1 MANSET
7 PRKELAMFKKHQ
19 DPIETRIDKEI
30 LHLLELAHDENAYTA
45 EYKSIIAQV
54 SKLKELRTTDTISKE
69 TWATIGANLAGIA
82 IILTHERTHI
92 IASKAFGLVK
102 KIL

>member
-1 MANSET
+1 
-7 PRKELAMFKKHQ
+7 MFKKTT
-19 DPIETRIDKEI
+19 DPIEAAYDREL
-30 LHLLELAHDENAYTA
+30 LHLLELARDEDGYTDD
-45 EYKSIIAQV
+45 YKSIISQAT
-54 SKLKELRTTDTISKE
+54 KLKELRTTDKISKE

-82 IILTHERTHI
+82 IILSHERTHI

>member
-1 MANSET
+1 
-7 PRKELAMFKKHQ
+7 MFKKRE
-19 DPIETRIDKEI
+19 DIIENRIDKEI
-30 LHLLELAHDENAYTA
+30 LHLLELAHDEDGYSDD
-45 EYKSIIAQV
+45 YKSIIAQV
-54 SKLKELRTTDTISKE
+54 SKLKELRTTDKISMD

-102 KIL
+102 KLV

>member
-1 MANSET
+1 
-7 PRKELAMFKKHQ
+7 MFKKRE
-19 DPIETRIDKEI
+19 DPIETAYDEQL
-30 LHLLELAHDENAYTA
+30 LHLLELARKEEGYTDD
-45 EYKSIIAQV
+45 YKSIISQAT
-54 SKLKELRTTDTISKE
+54 KLKELRTKPDTISKE

>member
-1 MANSET
+1 
-7 PRKELAMFKKHQ
+7 MFKKRE
-19 DPIETRIDKEI
+19 DPIETAYDEQL
-30 LHLLELAHDENAYTA
+30 LHLLELARKEDGYTDD
-45 EYKSIIAQV
+45 YKSIISQAT
-54 SKLKELRTTDTISKE
+54 KLKELRTTDTISKE